1 MTCNIQ
7 TKQNSAII
15 YLDQLAEW
23 PGYRQNGQGI
33 VVQFPIWTRNS
44 NQTDSKAN
52 PGSNLMGVGDSF
64 PGGSAGKQFLLDR
77 VVVVW

>member
-1 MTCNIQ
+1 MTRNIQ
-7 TKQNSAII
+7 TKQNSVII
-15 YLDQLAEW
+15 YLANSSTYLIHLDQLAEW

-44 NQTDSKAN
+44 NQTDSEAN

-64 PGGSAGKQFLLDR
+64 PGGKAAR
-77 VVVVW
+77 E